1 MISRRKALHTGA
13 GLAALATVG
22 APSILHAQTKT
33 LKITTWGGKWGEIM
47 KATVLPAFEK
57 EFKCTVS
64 ADQAFPFLP
73 KLQVSSKNDPI
84 YDVLHDAPQPLATRE
99 LAEGVMAAKGIPAVD
114 DHRTRALIQK
124 TVLA

>member
-1 MISRRKALHTGA
+1 MISRRKALRAGA
-13 GLAALATVG
+13 GLAGLATVG

-33 LKITTWGGKWGEIM
+33 LKITTWGGKWGEVM

-73 KLQVSSKNDPI
+73 KLQVSPKNDPI
-84 YDVLHDAPQPLATRE
+84 YDVLHTNSNEQWNAVV
-99 LAEGVMAAKGIPAVD
+99 EGLVMNKITAKEVPNVADV
-114 DHRTRALIQK
+114 
-124 TVLA
+124 